1 MKKQAV
7 HGGKGPRRKL
17 CVCVCV
23 CCFMQMKKC
32 ALVTGSD
39 DMYVCVYVLKEPGAL
54 YGQSDGEL
62 RD

>member
-1 MKKQAV
+1 M
-7 HGGKGPRRKL
+7 
-17 CVCVCV
+17 CVCV